1 MMNKIIENTHCTVEE
16 VKRWRKEGTDQEL
29 PLLRARYNAK
39 ASNLIGEL
47 NDIRFTRVTDI
58 NDVNDKID
66 KLVAILLRG
75 IEFKGAY

>member
-1 MMNKIIENTHCTVEE
+1 MDKIIENTHCTVEE

-39 ASNLIGEL
+39 ASNLIEEL

-66 KLVAILLRG
+66 KLIEILIRG
-75 IEFKGAY
+75 VNFKDAY

>member
-1 MMNKIIENTHCTVEE
+1 MT
-16 VKRWRKEGTDQEL
+16 RKEL
-29 PLLRARYNAK
+29 PLMRARYNAK
-39 ASNLIGEL
+39 ASNLIEEL

-75 IEFKGAY
+75 IEFKDAY

>member
-1 MMNKIIENTHCTVEE
+1 MMDKIIENTPCTVEE
-16 VKRWRKEGTDQEL
+16 VKRWRKQGTDQEL
-29 PLLRARYNAK
+29 PLMRARYNAK
-39 ASNLIGEL
+39 ASNLIEEL